1 MNPEVKTAVLN
12 ARTKVLR
19 YNTCPRESS
28 FRRSMSGSGSSN
40 PKNHRH
46 VGMGM
51 DLWRGKMETIR
62 EQLEPCVFVI
72 REHVTHVP
80 EITFVMELQCP
91 TTPSPSHHRVITI
104 AVNITISCQRE
115 DYKHDAGRARRS
127 GCR

>member
-1 MNPEVKTAVLN
+1 
-12 ARTKVLR
+12 
-19 YNTCPRESS
+19 
-28 FRRSMSGSGSSN
+28 
-40 PKNHRH
+40 
-46 VGMGM
+46 
-51 DLWRGKMETIR
+51 METIR